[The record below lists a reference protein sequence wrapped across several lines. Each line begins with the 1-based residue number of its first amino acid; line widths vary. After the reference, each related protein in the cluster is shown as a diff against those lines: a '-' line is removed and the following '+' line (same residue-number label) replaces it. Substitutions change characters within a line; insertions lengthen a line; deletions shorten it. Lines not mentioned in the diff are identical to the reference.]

1 MGRYEEATKERAAA
15 KEILSKNKY
24 LIPEADS
31 KAFQNSD
38 IAYLSERAKDPTSGI
53 APDPNLPNVYRLA
66 SEKLVPRINIG
77 EALNKSK
84 ALLSDGDYDYNK
96 KSTINV
102 NGRTKV
108 QVPLK
113 IESLNKVGQI
123 FLQDKVNYDN
133 FVDSYKPEILKKM
146 QANPNMEEPA
156 AALKVYTE
164 KLSEIGKVERDVTPS
179 KGITINNSF
188 SSDGKGSFSSK
199 DKKINLTEVEPT
211 STIKQGEY
219 LYTRTGAK
227 PDVVNLNVGG
237 REDAVKKFKDVTYV
251 GKIDNTKGY
260 VIGTREMT
268 IPEMSSPE
276 GQKYLND
283 SGMLKELE
291 AEMYKS
297 ASKIENN
304 NSSNPSQKRVYICSD
319 SDGCCKSVITSNS
332 KPADGICN
340 NRKHLKAGQI
350 GHRWNE
356 VGQQGNKQFKCNKCS
371 IVVNTKD
378 SPRGGGCCSVGGCSG
393 GHTWSEIK

>member
-1 MGRYEEATKERAAA
+1 MKKIIIT
-15 KEILSKNKY
+15 ILLLQSIFCFSQNIEKDCESARVKY
-24 LIPEADS
+24 LEQNPDVAKAGMNAWSHYISYGKKEGRKWPLCSIEKEKNTS
-31 KAFQNSD
+31 KLN
-38 IAYLSERAKDPTSGI
+38 LTSWKH
-53 APDPNLPNVYRLA
+53 
-66 SEKLVPRINIG
+66 S
-77 EALNKSK
+77 
-84 ALLSDGDYDYNK
+84 
-96 KSTINV
+96 
-102 NGRTKV
+102 NGKFV
-108 QVPLK
+108 Q
-113 IESLNKVGQI
+113 
-123 FLQDKVNYDN
+123 
-133 FVDSYKPEILKKM
+133 
-146 QANPNMEEPA
+146 
-156 AALKVYTE
+156 TE
-164 KLSEIGKVERDVTPS
+164 KLSNNNRKIWIEDDNRFSYEEFSIEGQIVILKDLDRDGVYLKLTPDVCYY
-179 KGITINNSF
+179 KDNNNSSWLNIYSGSWSVPLKVIQSNNNQVAQAKTNTQVKTIVE
-188 SSDGKGSFSSK
+188 SSP
-199 DKKINLTEVEPT
+199 KKEQ
-211 STIKQGEY
+211 IKYKTPPLHLSNKELRAWY
-219 LYTRTGAK
+219 
-227 PDVVNLNVGG
+227 D
-237 REDAVKKFKDVTYV
+237 
-251 GKIDNTKGY
+251 
-260 VIGTREMT
+260 
-268 IPEMSSPE
+268 SPE